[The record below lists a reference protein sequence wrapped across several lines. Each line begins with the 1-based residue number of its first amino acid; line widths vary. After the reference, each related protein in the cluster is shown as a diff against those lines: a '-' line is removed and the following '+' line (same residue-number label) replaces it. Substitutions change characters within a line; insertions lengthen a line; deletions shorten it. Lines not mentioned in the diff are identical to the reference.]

1 MNRESDSSILCMGSL
16 SSVERSDYNQSHLAT
31 TLYPH
36 DGPDVGI
43 RFHRRRRRVGLCIV
57 HAGDMPAFLSSGAE
71 DTNLFTEVLLP
82 SGRSEQI
89 CPPRRFRS
97 RLSVNMELGRVQ
109 NLGRRS
115 VPSIRDTPHYPM
127 PVDDRRRACTVLL
140 ALSNHSQYPALDSS
154 NSMFLRRQTRVEKSA
169 Q

>member
-109 NLGRRS
+109 NLGRRA

-127 PVDDRRRACTVLL
+127 PVDDRPMSLHCSLS
-140 ALSNHSQYPALDSS
+140 ALKSLPISSPRFWQFHVPPPSDSG
-154 NSMFLRRQTRVEKSA
+154 
-169 Q
+169 